1 MYIQRMR
8 IQNISL
14 ENFRNY
20 EKIDLRF
27 DDSSNINLFL
37 GDNAQGKTNFLEAI
51 TVLSLAKSFRTSDHK
66 SLIGWN
72 KDFLRIKGSAVKSLN
87 EINLEFFAGNSAAES
102 TSGRKIVKKS
112 LKKNEIPVPV
122 KDFIGEINIVLF
134 HPEDLNMLYLSP
146 SLRRKYL
153 NTVLSQI
160 DPEYFE
166 SLVNYNRILKQ
177 RNKLLGLIG
186 DGKAK
191 QNELSSWDQ
200 SLAENG
206 LYIYKK
212 RTELARFLN
221 AKLTDYYKKISGS
234 ENNIKVKY
242 QASPDM
248 DEPSVENYLILLEL
262 ARGNDLRYRQ
272 TEKGIHRDD
281 LLFYFDNRHISEF
294 ASRGEIR
301 TLLIALKLAE
311 IEFIESVKSEKP
323 VLLLDD
329 VFSELDKSRQNF
341 LLNAISGF
349 QSFVTATHMDFPLAG
364 GEIFNI
370 SKGEITGA

>member
-1 MYIQRMR
+1 MR
-8 IQNISL
+8 IHQISL

-20 EKIDLRF
+20 EKFTAEF
-27 DDSSNINLFL
+27 DDSINLFL

-51 TVLSLAKSFRTSDHK
+51 TVLSLAKSFRTSDHS
-66 SLIGWN
+66 SLIGWD
-72 KDFLRIKGSAVKSLN
+72 KDFLRIKGVATKNSD
-87 EINLEFFAGNSAAES
+87 EINLEFFAGNSAADS
-102 TSGRKIVKKS
+102 ASSRKNVKKS
-112 LKKNEIPVPV
+112 LKKNGISVPV
-122 KDFIGEINIVLF
+122 KDFIGAINIVLF

-153 NTVLSQI
+153 NTLLSQI

-166 SLVNYNRILKQ
+166 CLVNYNRILKQ
-177 RNKLLGLIG
+177 RNKLLALIV

-191 QNELSSWDQ
+191 KNELSSWDVG
-200 SLAENG
+200 LAENG
-206 LYIYKK
+206 LYVQKK
-212 RTELARFLN
+212 RKDYVEFLN
-221 AKLTDYYKKISGS
+221 TYLIKNYKLISNI
-234 ENNIKVKY
+234 EHNIKVKY
-242 QASPDM
+242 HSTIDM
-248 DEPSVENYLILLEL
+248 LEPSVENYSVILDL
-262 ARGNDLRYRQ
+262 ARDADLRYRK

-281 LLFYFDNRHISEF
+281 LHIFFDNHHISEF

-311 IEFIESVKSEKP
+311 IEFIENFTGEKP

-349 QSFVTATHMDFPLAG
+349 QSFISATHLDFPLDGAKK
-364 GEIFNI
+364 FNI
-370 SKGEITGA
+370 STGNITR

>member
-1 MYIQRMR
+1 MR
-8 IQNISL
+8 IQKISL

-20 EKIDLRF
+20 EKIDLEF

-66 SLIGWN
+66 SLIGWE
-72 KDFLRIKGSAVKSLN
+72 KEYSRIKGTALKSQN
-87 EINLEFFAGNSAAES
+87 EITMEFFVG
-102 TSGRKIVKKS
+102 TLTGQRLLKKS

-153 NTVLSQI
+153 NTLLSQI

-166 SLVNYNRILKQ
+166 CLVNYNRILKQ
-177 RNKLLGLIG
+177 RNKLLALIG

-191 QNELSSWDQ
+191 SNELSSWDQ

-212 RTELARFLN
+212 RVEFVKFLN
-221 AKLTDYYKKISGS
+221 GKLSENYKKISDS
-234 ENNIKVKY
+234 QNNIKVKY
-242 QASPDM
+242 QASIDM
-248 DEPSVENYLILLEL
+248 DEPSVENYLILLDL
-262 ARGNDLRYRQ
+262 ARDADLRYRQ

-281 LLFYFDNRHISEF
+281 LLFYFDNHHISEF
-294 ASRGEIR
+294 ASRGEMR

-311 IEFIESVKSEKP
+311 IEFIESVSGEKP

-329 VFSELDKSRQNF
+329 VFSELDKSRQNY

-349 QSFVTATHMDFPLAG
+349 QSFVTATHLDFSLDGAK
-364 GEIFNI
+364 IFNI
-370 SKGEITGA
+370 NKGGVAQ

>member
-1 MYIQRMR
+1 MYILRMR
-8 IQNISL
+8 IQKISL

-20 EKIDLRF
+20 EKIDLEF

-51 TVLSLAKSFRTSDHK
+51 TLLSLAKSFRTPDHK
-66 SLIGWN
+66 SLIGWE
-72 KDFLRIKGSAVKSLN
+72 KEYSRIKGTALKSQN
-87 EINLEFFAGNSAAES
+87 ELTMEFFIGSLP
-102 TSGRKIVKKS
+102 GQRLLKKS

-153 NTVLSQI
+153 NTILSQI

-177 RNKLLGLIG
+177 RNKLLALIG
-186 DGKAK
+186 EGRAK
-191 QNELSSWDQ
+191 PIELSSWDQ
-200 SLAENG
+200 PLAENG

-212 RTELARFLN
+212 RIELVKFLN
-221 AKLTDYYKKISGS
+221 SKLTEYYKKISNS

-242 QASPDM
+242 QASIDM
-248 DEPSVENYLILLEL
+248 DEPSAENYLVLLDL
-262 ARGNDLRYRQ
+262 ARDTDLRYRQ

-281 LLFYFDNRHISEF
+281 LLFYFDKHHISEF
-294 ASRGEIR
+294 ASRGEMR

-311 IEFIESVKSEKP
+311 IEFIEAATNEKP

-341 LLNAISGF
+341 LLSAISGF
-349 QSFVTATHMDFPLAG
+349 QSFVTATHLDFPLDGAKK
-364 GEIFNI
+364 FNI
-370 SKGEITGA
+370 SKGGVIES